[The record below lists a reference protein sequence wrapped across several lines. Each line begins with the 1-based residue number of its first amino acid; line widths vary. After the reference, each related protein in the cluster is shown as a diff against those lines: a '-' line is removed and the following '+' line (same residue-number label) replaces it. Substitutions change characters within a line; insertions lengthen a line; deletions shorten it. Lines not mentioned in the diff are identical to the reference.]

1 MNNWA
6 LADIERRV
14 ANMIR
19 YGVVEQLD
27 EEGAKV
33 RVRSGGILTDWLKWR
48 TQRAGPDSDWWA
60 PEVGEQVVI
69 LSPDGEMNQALILGS
84 INSNQFPPPGNRK
97 TLHRVTYQDGAVK
110 EYDREAST
118 DRATYPD
125 GTVIEYNATAGT
137 YTLSFSGGSV
147 IEVDAN
153 SGDMLADLTGN
164 LTATVAKTLQAEVGT
179 SATVTSP
186 IITLNGN
193 VNINGNLNL
202 AGALAAVPG
211 SGAAGSGATL
221 QGNFQILGSVDLSNG
236 DITADGISLKTHTHP
251 GDSGG
256 TTGAPS

>member
-1 MNNWA
+1 MSNWA

-19 YGVVEQLD
+19 YGVIEQLD
-27 EEGAKV
+27 EAGARV

-60 PEVGEQVVI
+60 PEPGEQVVI

-84 INSNQFPPPGNRK
+84 INSNQHLPPGNRK

-125 GTVIEYNATAGT
+125 GTVIEYDATAGK
-137 YTLSFSGGSV
+137 YTLSFSGGTT
-147 IEVDAN
+147 IEVEAQ
-153 SGDMLADLTGN
+153 SGNVLADITGD
-164 LTATVAKTLQAEVGT
+164 LTATIAKTLLAEVGT

-186 IITLNGN
+186 TITLNGT

-211 SGAAGSGATL
+211 PAGAGSGATL
-221 QGNFQILGSVDLSNG
+221 QGNFQIDGAVNLVNG
-236 DITADGISLKTHTHP
+236 DIVADGVSLKGHTHP

-256 TTGAPS
+256 TTGAPN

>member
-97 TLHRVTYQDGAVK
+97 TLHRVKYQDGAVK
-110 EYDREAST
+110 EYDRESST

-153 SGDMLADLTGN
+153 SGDMLADLTGS

-186 IITLNGN
+186 TITLNGN
-193 VNINGNLNL
+193 VNINGNLSL

-211 SGAAGSGATL
+211 SGGAGSGATL
-221 QGNFQILGSVDLSNG
+221 QGNFQILGSVALSNG
-236 DITADGISLKTHTHP
+236 DITADGISLKSHTHP